1 MMWSKTKAAVCVG
14 VGGAAAWQAW
24 KAVERRARPP
34 LAPRQ
39 KIVIIGAGFGGM
51 AAARTL
57 ADLLPAGDDADI
69 VLVDRND
76 FLLFTPMLTEVAGGE
91 LDARHIVASPRQLS
105 PRIRFEQAT
114 VERIDLTTRSVV
126 LQSPIDG
133 SRTTTLTAD
142 SLVIALGAAANY
154 HHIPGVQEHSVSIKT
169 LRDAVGVRNRIM
181 RCLEAA
187 HVEADAD
194 VRKQLLTFVVAGGGF
209 TGVETMAALN
219 DLARSAARMFDTIR
233 PSDITTVIV
242 EPDSRLLQ
250 EVSAQL
256 AYDAQE
262 KLEQHGVRV
271 MLNTKITSADAAGVS
286 IDPGGRIAART
297 LVWAGGVRPNP
308 LVETL
313 NCQRGPHGG
322 IVVEPSCAVAGHTG
336 VWALGDCAEIP
347 KPQSKGT
354 YAPTAQNAS
363 REGAL
368 VGRNIVA
375 TLRGQPQQPFTFE
388 PIGEVALVGRHAGV
402 ATLYGYRFSGLA
414 AWAMWRAIY
423 VAKMPA
429 PAQRYRIVLDWML
442 DAIFGRPVA
451 EVPFAPPAPLSGFF
465 VHSPA
470 SQTEGS

>member
-1 MMWSKTKAAVCVG
+1 VWSRKKAAACVG
-14 VGGAAAWQAW
+14 VGSAVAWQAW

-34 LAPRQ
+34 LAPAQ
-39 KIVIIGAGFGGM
+39 KIVIVGAGFAGM
-51 AAARTL
+51 AVARTL
-57 ADLLPAGDDADI
+57 ADLLPARDDADI
-69 VLVDRND
+69 ILIDRND

-105 PRIRFEQAT
+105 ARIRFEQAT
-114 VERIDLTTRSVV
+114 VERIDLAARSVV
-126 LQSPIDG
+126 LRSSIDG

-142 SLVIALGAAANY
+142 HLVIALGSGPNY
-154 HHIPGVQEHSVSIKT
+154 HHIPGVQDHSLPIKT
-169 LRDAVGVRNRIM
+169 VRDAVAVRNRII

-187 HVEADAD
+187 QLEADAE

-219 DLARSAARMFDTIR
+219 DLARSAARAFDTFR
-233 PSDITTVIV
+233 PDEITTIIV
-242 EPDSRLLQ
+242 DPGSRLLQ
-250 EVSAQL
+250 EVSPGLAQ
-256 AYDAQE
+256 YAQQ

-271 MLNTKITSADAAGVS
+271 LLKTKITAADETGVG

-297 LVWAGGVRPNP
+297 LVWAGGVSPNP
-308 LVETL
+308 VVDTL
-313 NCQRGPHGG
+313 DCRRGRHGG
-322 IVVEPSCAVAGHTG
+322 IVVEPSCAVADRAA

-347 KPQSKGT
+347 KPRSNDT
-354 YAPTAQNAS
+354 YAPTAQNAT

-368 VGRNIVA
+368 VARNIVA
-375 TLRGQPQQPFTFE
+375 TLRGRPQQPFTFE

-402 ATLYGYRFSGLA
+402 ATLYGHRFSGLA

-429 PAQRYRIVLDWML
+429 PAQRCRIVLDWLL
-442 DAIFGRPVA
+442 DAVFGRTIA
-451 EVPFAPPAPLSGFF
+451 AVPFEPPARSSNF
-465 VHSPA
+465 VRHGPA